1 MTFKELKVGSRF
13 IIIRE
18 HDKSL
23 IYSKINERSHYNTSY
38 RNQKISIHSNTQVEE
53 IK

>member
-13 IIIRE
+13 VIVRE
-18 HDKSL
+18 NDISL
-23 IYSKINERSHYNTSY
+23 KYSKINERSHYNTMY
-38 RNQKISIHSNTQVEE
+38 RNQKISIHSNTQVKE